1 MEKRRIRIGQ
11 IGIGHN
17 HAADKMQALRNL
29 SDFFEVAGVVE
40 SDSAWREKR
49 GDFEVYKGLKWM
61 TAEELLATRGLE
73 AVAVETDGFEL
84 VPTALRCAEHGLH
97 IHMDKPGGESLPE
110 FRRLLEVCE
119 TRSLAF
125 QQAYVYRY
133 NPAVKFCLNAVKNG
147 WLGKVFEVHAVM
159 SRYDG
164 DNTEYRRW
172 LSQFKGGAMYIFAG
186 YLIDLIVTML
196 GKPEKVT
203 PFMKQTRDDGLIDNG
218 LAVLEYERA
227 AATVRVSVEE
237 VDGMKHRR
245 LIVCGTNGTVELCPI
260 EPPGNLYYTQ
270 PLTVRLTLKNGN
282 VQYSSGTHHVSC
294 GVLGSRYEAQLIEFA
309 RIIRGEIRNP
319 YSCQHEYLLHE
330 VLLAA
335 CGYSKPEKGVKQ

>member
-110 FRRLLEVCE
+110 FRRLLELCE
-119 TRSLAF
+119 TRS
-125 QQAYVYRY
+125 
-133 NPAVKFCLNAVKNG
+133 CL
-147 WLGKVFEVHAVM
+147 LYT
-159 SRYDG
+159 SP
-164 DNTEYRRW
+164 
-172 LSQFKGGAMYIFAG
+172 S
-186 YLIDLIVTML
+186 
-196 GKPEKVT
+196 P
-203 PFMKQTRDDGLIDNG
+203 RD
-218 LAVLEYERA
+218 
-227 AATVRVSVEE
+227 
-237 VDGMKHRR
+237 
-245 LIVCGTNGTVELCPI
+245 
-260 EPPGNLYYTQ
+260 
-270 PLTVRLTLKNGN
+270 
-282 VQYSSGTHHVSC
+282 
-294 GVLGSRYEAQLIEFA
+294 
-309 RIIRGEIRNP
+309 
-319 YSCQHEYLLHE
+319 
-330 VLLAA
+330 
-335 CGYSKPEKGVKQ
+335 

>member
-110 FRRLLEVCE
+110 FRRLLELCE

-133 NPAVKFCLNAVKNG
+133 NPAVKFCLNAVKTAG
-147 WLGKVFEVHAVM
+147 SARS
-159 SRYDG
+159 SR
-164 DNTEYRRW
+164 
-172 LSQFKGGAMYIFAG
+172 F
-186 YLIDLIVTML
+186 
-196 GKPEKVT
+196 
-203 PFMKQTRDDGLIDNG
+203 TR
-218 LAVLEYERA
+218 
-227 AATVRVSVEE
+227 S
-237 VDGMKHRR
+237 
-245 LIVCGTNGTVELCPI
+245 
-260 EPPGNLYYTQ
+260 
-270 PLTVRLTLKNGN
+270 
-282 VQYSSGTHHVSC
+282 
-294 GVLGSRYEAQLIEFA
+294 
-309 RIIRGEIRNP
+309 
-319 YSCQHEYLLHE
+319 
-330 VLLAA
+330 
-335 CGYSKPEKGVKQ
+335 